1 MMTPKFDKND
11 ELDENEQKVPKS
23 LKVSKTRK
31 WVQNSKIGGPKLI
44 SFKIPKIE
52 MNPKVGFQKIATP

>member
-1 MMTPKFDKND
+1 MMTPKFDKKY

-44 SFKIPKIE
+44 SLKS
-52 MNPKVGFQKIATP
+52 QKSK